1 MNKAAKIAA
10 AALGV
15 VSILCAALGLFYN
28 ASSILAGFSGA
39 FQKLVDD
46 EKLSHFYPAFYT
58 MSAVCV
64 ACYLIL
70 FFCGVEFLRS
80 RFRFVWLFVALLVF
94 EVVYFLSIGVCWLMP
109 ILGHTIG
116 AATGVAN
123 GGLMFQFL
131 ILFPLWGAVLAFWTK
146 RRFERSI

>member
-1 MNKAAKIAA
+1 MNKTTKMVAVV
-10 AALGV
+10 LGV
-15 VSILCAALGLFYN
+15 VSVLCAAVGLFYN
-28 ASSILAGFSGA
+28 ASSLFISFSGG
-39 FQKLVDD
+39 FQTLVVR
-46 EKLSHFYPAFYT
+46 EKLSYFYPAFYT

-80 RFRFVWLFVALLVF
+80 RFRFVWMFVSVLAI
-94 EVVYFLSIGVCWLMP
+94 EVIYFFSIGVCWLIP
-109 ILGHTIG
+109 SLGDGIG

-131 ILFPLWGAVLAFWTK
+131 ILFPLWGAVLAFWA
-146 RRFERSI
+146 RHRFERNI

>member
-10 AALGV
+10 IVLGV
-15 VSILCAALGLFYN
+15 VSVICAGLGLFYN
-28 ASSILAGFSGA
+28 TSSVFTSFSGA

-64 ACYLIL
+64 ACYLLL

-80 RFRFVWLFVALLVF
+80 RFRFVWLFVSVLAF
-94 EVVYFLSIGVCWLMP
+94 EVIYFFSIGVCWLIP
-109 ILGHTIG
+109 GLGHSIG

-123 GGLMFQFL
+123 GGLMVQFL